1 MIHDCYK
8 IGYQTLGTRHIIIL
22 KSYKAS
28 ALEFSFKKV
37 AILYD
42 AILTVKTGKNSNADK
57 FILMQ
62 IKYAYSKIQLSE
74 VKITQDSLHNENDL
88 KMLASFCEG
97 KQFYYSLTLLKLLK
111 TYTYICYI
119 SVLTLNTL
127 KT

>member
-1 MIHDCYK
+1 M
-8 IGYQTLGTRHIIIL
+8 
-22 KSYKAS
+22 
-28 ALEFSFKKV
+28 
-37 AILYD
+37 
-42 AILTVKTGKNSNADK
+42 TVKTGKNSNADK

-74 VKITQDSLHNENDL
+74 IKITQDSLHNENDL